1 MVVPQINTILYAT
14 DLSEGARNA
23 FGYAALLADR
33 FAAKLIIVHAMEEFH
48 SESQIPNFIGEEKW
62 QELKRSKQ
70 QEVMDMITQR
80 VDDFC
85 RESSSTLPDCDTTPH
100 RIMVRQG
107 HPVDIILEEQELN
120 GCDVVVLGSHGM
132 GVLADAMM
140 GSTARRV
147 VRRCKTPVLVVRA
160 AE

>member
-1 MVVPQINTILYAT
+1 MIVPQINTVLYAT
-14 DLSEGARNA
+14 DLSQNARNA
-23 FGYAALLADR
+23 YGYAALLADR

-48 SESQIPNFIGEEKW
+48 SESQIPNFIGEDKW
-62 QELKRSKQ
+62 QELKQSKQ
-70 QEVMDMITQR
+70 QEIMDLITQR
-80 VDDFC
+80 VNDFC
-85 RESSSTLPDCDTTPH
+85 LEASSAMPDCGATPH
-100 RIMVRQG
+100 KIVVRQG
-107 HPVDIILEEQELN
+107 HPVDVILEEQKIN

-160 AE
+160 AD